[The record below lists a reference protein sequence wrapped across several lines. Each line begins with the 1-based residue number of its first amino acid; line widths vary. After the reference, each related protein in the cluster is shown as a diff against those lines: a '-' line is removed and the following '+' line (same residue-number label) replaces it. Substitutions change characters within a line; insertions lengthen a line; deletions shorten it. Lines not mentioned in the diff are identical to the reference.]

1 MPDALAGLGGQAG
14 LISLVLA
21 ALVAGL
27 VRGFAGFG
35 TAMVFMPVAG
45 QVLSPVGAL
54 ITLIVMDMIGPL
66 PNIPGAW
73 AASERRDLGRLWAG
87 MALGLPVGLF
97 ALSRVSPEAFRWGV
111 SGIALGLLVA
121 LMLGLRYRGRLG
133 APVTLGAGA
142 MSGFLGGLC
151 GLAGPPVIMVY
162 MASTLPARV
171 VRANLLLFLMGVD
184 LVTLVG
190 LAVAGRMHLAM
201 VVPGLVLVLP
211 YLAGNVVGGRLFRPQ
226 YERIYRRVAYGII
239 AASAVA
245 GLPLFD

>member
-1 MPDALAGLGGQAG
+1 MPDALAGLAAQAG
-14 LISLVLA
+14 LISLFLA

-54 ITLIVMDMIGPL
+54 VTLIVMDMIGPL

-87 MALGLPVGLF
+87 MALGLPVGLL

-111 SGIALGLLVA
+111 SGIALGLLAA
-121 LMLGLRYRGRLG
+121 LMLGLRYRGRLT

-142 MSGFLGGLC
+142 ISGFMGGVA
-151 GLAGPPVIMVY
+151 GLTGPPVIMVY

-171 VRANLLLFLMGVD
+171 VRANLMLFLMGVD
-184 LVTLVG
+184 VVMLAWFAVSGRLQGANLGLG
-190 LAVAGRMHLAM
+190 LALA
-201 VVPGLVLVLP
+201 LP
-211 YLAGNVVGGRLFRPQ
+211 YLAGNVAGGRLFRPQ

-239 AASAVA
+239 AASALA